1 MGDIEEEDI
10 WRYGRRVVDSLM
22 FHSQTLSET
31 TSWCVD
37 RMKVCRPDLPG
48 NNTIDTIILYQEI
61 LVVSNFG
68 SLASSTVKKKILVEF

>member
-37 RMKVCRPDLPG
+37 HMKVCGPDFPTWEQHYRYH
-48 NNTIDTIILYQEI
+48 NIITRNI
-61 LVVSNFG
+61 GGF
-68 SLASSTVKKKILVEF
+68 